1 MCARACASEHKRR
14 VVTVTTSVGTV
25 AMMSGL
31 SRDPEKKKR
40 LPVRTSDLS
49 TSGASASLFMDAC
62 KSTSSPASSSTWR
75 VDDRVSGR
83 NIPYPHA
90 TTHAH
95 VSIQSIT
102 LRLQLTPIAHTFSTA
117 DLPVRSCVSE
127 EVESAHVA
135 VSLITSICTE
145 TQPCTAHAHQP
156 ILATE
161 HKMRADA
168 GTHKTP
174 RRRKAGTPFIH
185 VCVCH

>member
-1 MCARACASEHKRR
+1 MRKRTQTQGSYRDDVSWHSSNDVRIVARPRKKEEAAGPHQRLEYVWCIGFLVHGRVQVYEQSGQQLHLACGRSCEWSKH
-14 VVTVTTSVGTV
+14 SVR
-25 AMMSGL
+25 MQ
-31 SRDPEKKKR
+31 
-40 LPVRTSDLS
+40 
-49 TSGASASLFMDAC
+49 
-62 KSTSSPASSSTWR
+62 
-75 VDDRVSGR
+75 
-83 NIPYPHA
+83 PHVH
-90 TTHAH
+90 TFRY
-95 VSIQSIT
+95 SIT

>member
-1 MCARACASEHKRR
+1 MICRCGARAPDLRLWRYSLIVRAVTTCVHAHAQAREHKRR

-25 AMMSGL
+25 EMMSGL

-62 KSTSSPASSSTWR
+62 RSTSNPAISSTWR

-135 VSLITSICTE
+135 VSLIPSICCRNTVM
-145 TQPCTAHAHQP
+145 H
-156 ILATE
+156 
-161 HKMRADA
+161 RACA
-168 GTHKTP
+168 
-174 RRRKAGTPFIH
+174 
-185 VCVCH
+185 